1 MASPEVPK
9 DLEII
14 QAELKGICAGAGISY
29 AEVRAIIESDDPLD
43 NLDTIRAGGPKDPT
57 SGKLCRTLQ
66 NQAFASA
73 INQLIVLE
81 HLWSIADPQT
91 ELERLNKEAKDDK
104 KFDEKE
110 PKGAYIA
117 HLYKNPL
124 IKQVVDKMLAAQG
137 EPVSATA
144 SPAGTA
150 KPAEQK
156 TPNEAQKLAEEK
168 TRLQKELEG
177 FEATV
182 AALGT
187 ACPQEV
193 KNLTETKR
201 GELTKVEEQI
211 RAAAAKPV
219 ELTKPAEAG
228 KTQEKPGN
236 LRPEQK
242 QLLDDIESDPYFTPE
257 RDGAKQQILTN
268 IRNAPDAA
276 AVAHIKTYFERI
288 KTRGW

>member
-124 IKQVVDKMLAAQG
+124 IKQVVDKILSAQG
-137 EPVSATA
+137 EPVPATTSTA
-144 SPAGTA
+144 SAA
-150 KPAEQK
+150 KPEQK
-156 TPNEAQKLAEEK
+156 TPDEAQKLAGEK
-168 TRLQKELEG
+168 VRLQKELEG

-187 ACPQEV
+187 ACPQKV
-193 KNLTETKR
+193 KDLVEAKR

-211 RAAAAKPV
+211 KAAAAKPA
-219 ELTKPAEAG
+219 ESTKPAEAG
-228 KTQEKPGN
+228 KSQEKPGN

-257 RDGAKQQILTN
+257 RDDAKQQIVN
-268 IRNAPDAA
+268 NVKNAPDAA
-276 AVAHIKTYFERI
+276 AVAHIKAYFERI